1 MLFKKYR
8 ELIADKNYAVN
19 TAIEEPNRFIN
30 GQALFSTYRFG
41 FCTLDEVGC
50 GIIAI
55 YNMLRMFGTP
65 QKLADLIR
73 EFETNSTETVPF
85 GFWGINPYSLKKYF
99 NKYCIPYSKINRIS
113 KLDKMKIEGGIYL
126 LTYWNNAKK
135 LIAGAHTVALC
146 CIDNEYVVFNLS
158 NRRTSVSKFKNAADI
173 IDDGKLIRGYLVH
186 EELCCDKS
194 MIVTQ

>member
-1 MLFKKYR
+1 MLFEKCRTKV
-8 ELIADKNYAVN
+8 ADKNYVVN
-19 TAIEEPNRFIN
+19 KAIEEPDGFIN

-99 NKYCIPYSKINRIS
+99 NKYYIPYSKINRIS
-113 KLDKMKIEGGIYL
+113 QLDKMKSDGGIYL

-135 LIAGAHTVALC
+135 LTAGAHTVALC

-158 NRRTSVSKFKNAADI
+158 NRKTSVSKFKNAADI
-173 IDDGKLIRGYLVH
+173 IGNGKLIRGYQVH
-186 EELCCDKS
+186 KEFCCDRS
-194 MIVTQ
+194 